1 MCFEVDPVRRVLECE
16 NERDD
21 VLVLE
26 PSPSTFARHLL
37 VHHFRWSWLIERL
50 SYDIGNGRLKHRTEM
65 GRNKDWRFDQPDC
78 KIDVKSIWMRRY
90 R

>member
-1 MCFEVDPVRRVLECE
+1 MCLEVVPGVQRVLECE

-37 VHHFRWSWLIERL
+37 VHHFRWSWLIERI
-50 SYDIGNGRLKHRTEM
+50 SFDSEWKSGNE
-65 GRNKDWRFDQPDC
+65 QP
-78 KIDVKSIWMRRY
+78 V
-90 R
+90 